1 MTKKTTTICCAVAM
15 LATTAA
21 TPALSQSK
29 NFSGP
34 SIAIGG
40 GYSSQTYDLKLT
52 DTGTDPDS
60 TLTTGNGKNNFSST
74 LDLGYGFQ
82 IDKNLTI
89 SIGGTYDLT
98 KSEVKPA
105 NLVDGDYDPAEVTTI
120 TSELKD
126 HYSIYIQP
134 TYVVSDNTGIFAK
147 LSYNFAKSIGK
158 ISVNDES
165 VSNSKNLE
173 GWGYGIGTRT
183 FLDKNLYFQVEGSYV
198 EYETH
203 KVTFDSDVSSSHKP
217 KVLSALV
224 SIGYKF

>member
-1 MTKKTTTICCAVAM
+1 MTNKTTTICCAVAL

-29 NFSGP
+29 NFVGP

-40 GYSSQTYDLKLT
+40 GYSTQTYDLKLSSA
-52 DTGTDPDS
+52 GIESDS
-60 TLTTGNGKNNFSST
+60 SLSTGNGKNNFSST

-82 IDKNLTI
+82 VDKNLII

-105 NLVDGDYDPAEVTTI
+105 KSVDGDYDPAEVTTI

-134 TYVVSDNTGIFAK
+134 TYVISDNTGIFAK
-147 LSYNFAKSIGK
+147 LSYNYAKSIGK
-158 ISVNDES
+158 ISVDDES

-173 GWGYGIGTRT
+173 GWGYGIGART

-198 EYETH
+198 EYEAH
-203 KVTFDSDVSSSHKP
+203 KVIYDADVSSSHKP

>member
-1 MTKKTTTICCAVAM
+1 MTKKTTTVCCAVAM

-29 NFSGP
+29 NFAGP

-52 DTGTDPDS
+52 DLSTTPD
-60 TLTTGNGKNNFSST
+60 THVTTGNGKNNFSST
-74 LDLGYGFQ
+74 LDLAYGFQ

-98 KSEVKPA
+98 KSEVKPFKA
-105 NLVDGDYDPAEVTTI
+105 EDAEVLVL

-134 TYVVSDNTGIFAK
+134 TYVVADNTGIFAK

-158 ISVNDES
+158 ISLDDES